1 MTEPLLEMDAPD
13 EEDFV
18 ACWLQPV
25 IRAAV
30 DRELGDE
37 LPFVTVERIPGTDD
51 ENQGTD
57 EPVVQL
63 DIYDRGVEAA
73 KTAAKLVHRRMLR
86 LFQDCP
92 NVTLSDDSVASIDFG
107 ETVIKPFRMTYADD
121 QIIRYTARYHLG
133 LTYVTVT

>member
-18 ACWLQPV
+18 CCWLQPV

-37 LPFVTVERIPGTDD
+37 LPFVTVERISGADD
-51 ENQGTD
+51 DDQGTD

-63 DIYDRGVEAA
+63 DIYDRGVPAA
-73 KTAAKLVHRRMLR
+73 KAAARLVHRRMRR
-86 LFQDCP
+86 LFRDCP
-92 NVTLSDDSVASIDFG
+92 NVTLSDGSIASIDFG
-107 ETVIKPFRMTYADD
+107 ETVIKPFRMAYADD

-133 LTYVTVT
+133 TTDVTVS

>member
-1 MTEPLLEMDAPD
+1 MDAPD

-18 ACWLQPV
+18 CCWLQPV

-30 DRELGDE
+30 DRQLGDV
-37 LPFVTVERIPGTDD
+37 LPFVTVERISGTDD

-63 DIYDRGVEAA
+63 DIYARGVEAA
-73 KTAAKLVHRRMLR
+73 KTAAKQVHRRMLR

-92 NVTLSDDSVASIDFG
+92 NVTLSDGSIASIDFG
-107 ETVIKPFRMTYADD
+107 ETVIKPFRMAYSDD
-121 QIIRYTARYHLG
+121 QIVRYTARYHLG
-133 LTYVTVT
+133 TTFVTVA